1 MQKLKNWFNRKTQ
14 AHLEQREQTGSF
26 IGDYE
31 NNPTLRK
38 RWLRVD
44 IIGLI
49 IFILIMLVIVSGVLD
64 YDPDNDPDPTLT
76 PVSSPE
82 PTDATSTTPLPPT
95 SNLLGAVIP
104 PDAMPDQSTA
114 NIWQRPA
121 VNSAG

>member
-64 YDPDNDPDPTLT
+64 YDPDNDPKPT
-76 PVSSPE
+76 
-82 PTDATSTTPLPPT
+82 TTPLPPT

-121 VNSAG
+121 VNLAG

>member
-14 AHLEQREQTGSF
+14 THLEQREQTGSF

-49 IFILIMLVIVSGVLD
+49 IFVILMLVIVSGVLD
-64 YDPDNDPDPTLT
+64 YDPDNDAKLT
-76 PVSSPE
+76 P
-82 PTDATSTTPLPPT
+82 TPLPPT
-95 SNLLGAVIP
+95 PNLLGAVIP
-104 PDAMPDQSTA
+104 SDAMPDPSVV
-114 NIWQRPA
+114 NIWRLPA